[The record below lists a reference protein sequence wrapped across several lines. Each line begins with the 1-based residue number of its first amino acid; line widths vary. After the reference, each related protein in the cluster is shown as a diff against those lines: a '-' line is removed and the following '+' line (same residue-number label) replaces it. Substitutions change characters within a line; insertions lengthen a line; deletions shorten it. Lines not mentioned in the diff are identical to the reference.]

1 MRYGLLAVGLAFLSA
16 CTATPPPAPN
26 QIASLPAI
34 TGDYFRMRSS
44 ATGHD
49 YHIHVRLP
57 VDYAKE
63 PDRRYPVVYLL
74 DGDSLFPIL
83 GANHL
88 FLHYD
93 DGLPDV
99 ISVGIAYGGFGPV
112 NKRSIDFNAP
122 DVSLTDAQAGAPR
135 FQQFLADELLP
146 QIDRRYRGD
155 PARRIVFGQSR
166 GGGFVLWSAYTRP
179 DLFLGHI
186 ASNAALEPGAE
197 RYFAMPSARADTHLV
212 VSSGTNDRLDLR
224 ASALRWAEYWR
235 TRDKPWRL
243 HFVEI
248 RDGTHAANA
257 TDAYRA
263 GMRAIFDWKAA
274 PSKP

>member
-1 MRYGLLAVGLAFLSA
+1 MRAWLLALGVGLLAGCAVM
-16 CTATPPPAPN
+16 PPAAPN
-26 QIASLPAI
+26 QIESLPAL
-34 TGDYFRMRSS
+34 TGDYFRMRSA

-93 DGLPDV
+93 DGLPDAIV
-99 ISVGIAYGGFGPV
+99 VGIAYGGFGPV

-122 DVSLTDAQAGAPR
+122 DASLTEAQAGAPR
-135 FQQFLADELLP
+135 FQRFLADELFTE
-146 QIDRRYRGD
+146 IERRYRSD
-155 PARRIVFGQSR
+155 AEKRIIFGQSR

-179 DLFLGHI
+179 DLFWGHI
-186 ASNAALEPGAE
+186 ASSPAFEPGAE
-197 RYFAMPSARADTHLV
+197 RYFAMPKARADTHLV
-212 VSSGTNDRLDLR
+212 LSSGTRDRADLR
-224 ASALRWAEYWR
+224 SQALRWTDYWR
-235 TRDKPWRL
+235 NRDKPWRL

-257 TDAYRA
+257 PDAYRA
-263 GMRAIFDWKAA
+263 GMRAIFDWK
-274 PSKP
+274 PD